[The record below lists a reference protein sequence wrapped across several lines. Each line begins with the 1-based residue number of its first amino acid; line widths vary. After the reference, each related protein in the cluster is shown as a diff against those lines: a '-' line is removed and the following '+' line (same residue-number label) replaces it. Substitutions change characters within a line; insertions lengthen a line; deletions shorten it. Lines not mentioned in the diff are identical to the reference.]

1 MFANTLNGATRLG
14 SPKMVSV
21 SLTLDVPARAWIGDL
36 SREFPDARFRI
47 RSAQSCDDVGV
58 GFVEVL
64 TTDSDPDAIV
74 ERMEAYD
81 EVYTVEV
88 FQRGADRA
96 LIQLEADDP
105 LLLRVLDRTGVPIEM
120 PFEIVDGEVDWE
132 LTTTRNRLSTLAD
145 ELERSDI
152 GFMVEHI
159 WESVQFDRILTE
171 RQAEVVATAIDL
183 GYYDSP
189 RGCTQGELA
198 DELEMAKSTCCEIL
212 HRAEE
217 RIIKQ
222 FEDGDQPAFTQPK
235 KHA

>member
-1 MFANTLNGATRLG
+1 
-14 SPKMVSV
+14 MVSV
-21 SLTLDVPARAWIGDL
+21 SLTLDVPNRAWIGDL
-36 SREFPDARFRI
+36 SRRFPDTRFRV
-47 RSAQSCDDVGV
+47 RSAQSCDGVGV

-64 TTDSDPDAIV
+64 TDGTDPSTVID
-74 ERMEAYD
+74 RMEEYED
-81 EVYTVEV
+81 VYTVEV
-88 FQRGADRA
+88 FQRGSDRV

-105 LLLRVLDRTGVPIEM
+105 LLLRILDRTGVPIEM
-120 PFEIVDGEVDWE
+120 PFEIVGGEVEWE

-145 ELERSDI
+145 ELERSEI

-171 RQAEVVATAIDL
+171 RQSEVVEAAIDR

-217 RIIKQ
+217 RIVKQ
-222 FEDGDQPAFTQPK
+222 FESGDQPAFTQPK
-235 KHA
+235 QHA